1 MEVQGKHEDL
11 VRCWRENRDVC
22 EALRGRDGEMHARV
36 AVTVTDD
43 RIRCPLVGEDG
54 LSLGIV
60 PCLYHGTDGTGEVSV
75 CGDRRCRWQQLS
87 SRPSTPDSYG
97 TQPYGRLHLHRGVET
112 TEKKEAQRTRKTGKP
127 SHEPGGRLD

>member
-1 MEVQGKHEDL
+1 MEVQENHEDSM
-11 VRCWRENRDVC
+11 RCLRENRDVC

-36 AVTVTDD
+36 AATATDD

-54 LSLGIV
+54 LSPGIV
-60 PCLYHGTDGTGEVSV
+60 PCLYHGKDGTGEVSV
-75 CGDRRCRWQQLS
+75 CGDHRCRCWQQLS

-112 TEKKEAQRTRKTGKP
+112 TEEKRSTENQKDWKSRVTNRGE
-127 SHEPGGRLD
+127 D